1 MDEFEEHENQQDN
14 EDTKSLNLKEEGD
27 NDSDSGHSEYLPTKT
42 PIRGKR
48 KRGRPRKHPVK
59 VKSGR
64 PRGRPPGIYRKIK
77 AEDLEDDGKSLSQS
91 FGFICFANDIRNS
104 VFSTL
109 LAPKLFRNTQ

>member
-1 MDEFEEHENQQDN
+1 MEDEIYAEYTTEELPDEKEKFGVDEFEEHENEQDN
-14 EDTKSLNLKEEGD
+14 EDTKSLNLKEED

-77 AEDLEDDGKSLSQS
+77 AEDLEDDG
-91 FGFICFANDIRNS
+91 
-104 VFSTL
+104 
-109 LAPKLFRNTQ
+109 